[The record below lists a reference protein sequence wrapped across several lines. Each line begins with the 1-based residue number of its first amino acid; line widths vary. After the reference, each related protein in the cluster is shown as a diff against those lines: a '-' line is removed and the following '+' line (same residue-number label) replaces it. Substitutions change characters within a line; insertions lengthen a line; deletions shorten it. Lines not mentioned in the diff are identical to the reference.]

1 MTPFGKTVATE
12 LRAAIVPLETVS
24 IVDYRYLPQAARA
37 LLKNALFWIVPDP
50 AIEAARD
57 HAQAQAEALAETIHT
72 VGVKTQGISLEID
85 QARAEAIVAM
95 QDLIDAVA
103 DAEPTVAARAL
114 GIA

>member
-12 LRAAIVPLETVS
+12 LRSAIVPLETVS
-24 IVDYRYLPQAARA
+24 IVDYRYLSQACRA
-37 LLKNALFWIVPDP
+37 LLKNALFWVVPDP
-50 AIEAARD
+50 AIEAARERTQERAD
-57 HAQAQAEALAETIHT
+57 ALAHTIHE
-72 VGVKTQGISLEID
+72 VGIKTQGISLEID
-85 QARAEAIVAM
+85 QARSEAIVAM

>member
-1 MTPFGKTVATE
+1 MTPLGKTVATE

-24 IVDYRYLPQAARA
+24 IIDHQYLSRAYRA
-37 LLKNALFWIVPDP
+37 LLKNALFWTMPDP
-50 AIEAARD
+50 AIAAARD
-57 HAQAQAEALAETIHT
+57 HAQAQADALADTIHA
-72 VGVKTQGISLEID
+72 VGVKPQGISLEID

-103 DAEPTVAARAL
+103 DAEPTVAARSL